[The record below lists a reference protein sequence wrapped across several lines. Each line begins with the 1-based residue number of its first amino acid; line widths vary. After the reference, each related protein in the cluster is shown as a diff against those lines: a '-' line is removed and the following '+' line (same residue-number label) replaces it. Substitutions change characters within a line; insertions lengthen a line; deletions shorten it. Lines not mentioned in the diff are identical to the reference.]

1 MHSTRL
7 PNQTASDA
15 ADPDV
20 VRLLQRALEL
30 IDEDDHAQRAR
41 LLAALVDETTP
52 EDWRA
57 RRDLVEQALASA
69 AIARDDGVTLDVNL
83 ATSFMASAEDA
94 ERLAANAPIT
104 LRLAEAGRDPVTLN
118 SALVWFS
125 TSHMVLGDL
134 EGARP
139 AIERCQELA
148 RTYGMPIME
157 QSTAN
162 FRSGLS
168 MIDGDLAGVEEAA
181 NAMLDIGLQGF
192 PQAFASGA
200 GALFQARWAQGRLAE
215 YMSLFPEGG
224 AGYAEYTG
232 FRPMLVL
239 CLLDGGDSERARAIF
254 DEDASTAFERVPPRH
269 GLALLPD
276 AVCGGDGGLR

>member
-1 MHSTRL
+1 MPGGS
-7 PNQTASDA
+7 
-15 ADPDV
+15 
-20 VRLLQRALEL
+20 
-30 IDEDDHAQRAR
+30 R

-69 AIARDDGVTLDVNL
+69 AIVCDDGVTLDVNL

-104 LRLAEAGRDPVTLN
+104 LRLAEAGRDPVVLIFR
-118 SALVWFS
+118 ARLVLDEP
-125 TSHMVLGDL
+125 HGVLVDF

-157 QSTAN
+157 QSAAN
-162 FRSGLS
+162 FCSGLS

-181 NAMLDIGLQGF
+181 NAMALDIGLQGF

-224 AGYAEYTG
+224 AGYAEYAG
-232 FRPMLVL
+232 FRPVLVL

-254 DEDASTAFERVPPRH
+254 DEDASTAFERVPARD